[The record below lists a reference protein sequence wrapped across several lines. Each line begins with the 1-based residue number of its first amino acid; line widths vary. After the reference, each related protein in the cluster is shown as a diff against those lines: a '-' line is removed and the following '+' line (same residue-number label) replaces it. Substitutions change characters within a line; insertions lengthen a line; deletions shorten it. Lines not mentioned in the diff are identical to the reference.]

1 MTRAK
6 VSELKARLSAY
17 LAEVRAGGE
26 VVVCDRDTPI
36 ARIVAVSDADDLII
50 IPASLPPSSLKKLT
64 GVQPKGPVDVDRLL
78 SELRRDR

>member
-1 MTRAK
+1 MTRVK

-26 VVVCDRDTPI
+26 VLVCDRDTPV
-36 ARIVAVSDADDLII
+36 ARIVPVNDVDDLSI
-50 IPASLPPSSLKKLT
+50 IPASSPPSSLKKMT
-64 GVQPKGPVDVDRLL
+64 GVQPKAPVDVDRLL